1 MYYIKSLFFCGCQ
14 RKSPL
19 EKAKERITKFAYN
32 PNDMYGLL
40 DPLIEVYNHIKKQ
53 LNSKSF
59 KNNEY
64 GGNEVAEEL
73 AKFIN
78 KLNIKN
84 ISENNYKILEKNI
97 NKLTTALSK
106 KATNPKTPA
115 KIMRDYSGAMKVL
128 AALQQYCSKNNSK
141 CILQKKFQ

>member
-19 EKAKERITKFAYN
+19 EKAKERITKFAHN
-32 PNDMYGLL
+32 PNDMSGLL
-40 DPLIEVYNHIKKQ
+40 YPLIEVYNHIKKQ
-53 LNSKSF
+53 LDNTFF

-73 AKFIN
+73 EKFIN
-78 KLNIKN
+78 KLNIKK
-84 ISENNYKILEKNI
+84 ISINNYKILKKNI
-97 NKLTTALSK
+97 DKLTTSLSK
-106 KATNPKTPA
+106 KTINPKTSE
-115 KIMRDYSGAMKVL
+115 KEMRDYSGAMKVL

-141 CILQKKFQ
+141 CVLQKKFQ